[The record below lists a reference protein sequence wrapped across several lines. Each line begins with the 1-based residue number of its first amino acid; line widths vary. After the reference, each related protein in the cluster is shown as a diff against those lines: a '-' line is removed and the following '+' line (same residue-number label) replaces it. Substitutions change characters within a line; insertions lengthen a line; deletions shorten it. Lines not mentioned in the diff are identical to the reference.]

1 MQLSNIGTKST
12 NTVGKLRHFFT
23 TWYQIANDIIIKNGL
38 KIDFQERPRMT
49 NVPKTSH
56 CGKDKSIINLL
67 I

>member
-23 TWYQIANDIIIKNGL
+23 TWYQIANDIIIKN
-38 KIDFQERPRMT
+38 DFQERPRMT

-56 CGKDKSIINLL
+56 CRKDKSIINLL